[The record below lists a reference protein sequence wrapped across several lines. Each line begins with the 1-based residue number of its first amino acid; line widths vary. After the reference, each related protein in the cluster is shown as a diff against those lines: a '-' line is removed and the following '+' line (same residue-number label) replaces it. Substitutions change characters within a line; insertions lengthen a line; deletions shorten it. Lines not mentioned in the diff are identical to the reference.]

1 LNFTFFRKEK
11 LFQCF
16 IFEPLS
22 NQIKSAIT
30 SVLSWRQLRPWSG
43 NVGKRLVKAPN
54 VYIRDSGIAHA
65 LLNLK
70 TMDDVLGHPIVGASW
85 EGFILENLIS
95 SLPVGV
101 TPWFYR
107 TSAGAEKTINIFKN
121 P

>member
-1 LNFTFFRKEK
+1 LG
-11 LFQCF
+11 
-16 IFEPLS
+16 
-22 NQIKSAIT
+22 
-30 SVLSWRQLRPWSG
+30 QLRPWSG
-43 NVGKRLVKAPN
+43 NVGKRLVKAPKI
-54 VYIRDSGIAHA
+54 YIRDSGIAYA

>member
-1 LNFTFFRKEK
+1 
-11 LFQCF
+11 
-16 IFEPLS
+16 
-22 NQIKSAIT
+22 
-30 SVLSWRQLRPWSG
+30 
-43 NVGKRLVKAPN
+43 
-54 VYIRDSGIAHA
+54 
-65 LLNLK
+65 
-70 TMDDVLGHPIVGASW
+70 MDDVLGHPIVGASW